1 MDPAEF
7 EETEAHSS
15 NSLGPGLE
23 LLCFLLWGWTGN
35 GAHFIYLDLYDIYNI
50 Y

>member
-1 MDPAEF
+1 MAMIFSISGSQFVQTKNDRMDPAEF

-23 LLCFLLWGWTGN
+23 LLCFLL
-35 GAHFIYLDLYDIYNI
+35 
-50 Y
+50 